1 METIYTRCAGLDV
14 HKKTVMACVRRI
26 DPAGRVSESV
36 QTFATMTAGLLA
48 LSDWLAEQGVTHVAM
63 ESTGVFWKPI
73 FNLLEGLFEIV
84 LVNPRHLKQ
93 VPGRKTDVKDSQWL
107 AQLLQHGL
115 LRGSFVPPKP
125 IRELRDLTRQR
136 SQLVAEKSAVA
147 NRIQKTLEDAN
158 IKLASVATDV
168 LGVSGRAIIRALIA
182 GQEDPDDLAEL
193 ARQRLRQ
200 KLPALRIALQGTVT
214 EHHRFL
220 LRLLMSHLD
229 ALEGLI
235 GQLNARIEAAMVPFA
250 AEVARLTTI
259 PGVDRRTAEV
269 IVAEIGIDMERFPTA
284 EHLASWAGL
293 CPGNDQS
300 AGKRRSGHTTKGDQ
314 WLRAALTQAAWAAS
328 HTKAT
333 YLSAQYHR
341 LAKRRGKKRALIAV
355 GHTLLTIAYYVLKR
369 GTSYVEL
376 GAEFLDRLDPERTM
390 RSLVKRL
397 EQLGYKVNLEPQ
409 QDAA

>member
-1 METIYTRCAGLDV
+1 
-14 HKKTVMACVRRI
+14 
-26 DPAGRVSESV
+26 
-36 QTFATMTAGLLA
+36 
-48 LSDWLAEQGVTHVAM
+48 M

-73 FNLLEGLFEIV
+73 FNLLEGRFEV
-84 LVNPRHLKQ
+84 LLVNPRHIKQ
-93 VPGRKTDVKDSQWL
+93 VPGRKTDVKDCQWI

-168 LGVSGRAIIRALIA
+168 LGVSGRAMIRALIA
-182 GQEDPDDLAEL
+182 GQEDPDALAEL
-193 ARQRLRQ
+193 ARKRLRQ
-200 KLPALRIALQGTVT
+200 KLPALRTALQGTVT

-229 ALEGLI
+229 SLEGLI
-235 GQLNARIEAAMVPFA
+235 LQLNARIEEAMAPFA
-250 AEVARLTTI
+250 AEVERLTTI

-269 IVAEIGIDMERFPTA
+269 IVAEIGTDMGRFPTA
-284 EHLASWAGL
+284 EHLASWAGM

-376 GAEFLDRLDPERTM
+376 GAEFLDRLDPERTT

-397 EQLGYKVNLEPQ
+397 EQLGYKVNLEPRQ
-409 QDAA
+409 EAA